1 MENIIEFISEMLK
14 DTGRG
19 LKGFLKAQ
27 VILMGITFL
36 ILSISLSVLKVP
48 YAILIALVI
57 SLVDVLPVVGS
68 GLIIVPWTIINFI
81 MGNSYL
87 GKALAII
94 YIILIITRQILEPK
108 ILGKAIGVRPLYTF
122 LATIIGSL
130 VLGPIGLIVGPLLA
144 VLVNSI
150 IKTKKE
156 IESRKQLL

>member
-36 ILSISLSVLKVP
+36 ILSIALSILKVP
-48 YAILIALVI
+48 YSILIALGI

-68 GLIIVPWTIINFI
+68 GIIIVPWTIISFI

-122 LATIIGSL
+122 LATIVGSL

-150 IKTKKE
+150 IKTKKV
-156 IESRKQLL
+156 IESRKHL